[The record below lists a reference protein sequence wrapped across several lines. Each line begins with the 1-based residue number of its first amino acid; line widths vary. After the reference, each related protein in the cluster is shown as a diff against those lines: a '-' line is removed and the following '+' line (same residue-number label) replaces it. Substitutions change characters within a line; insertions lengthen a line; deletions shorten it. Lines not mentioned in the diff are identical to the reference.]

1 MDMDIDTVCEI
12 EDAIDGEQ
20 HNEDVT
26 MHEVVVH
33 CFTRLAE
40 IAEAEAELSEEKK
53 RYRAWLEAATQ
64 EYGEIKA
71 AGYKATWTPP
81 SESVSYPTKQVKE
94 WVIRNADADFI
105 TDFVKSCQQTSV
117 RNGSL
122 RITKQK

>member
-1 MDMDIDTVCEI
+1 MDIDRICEI

-33 CFTRLAE
+33 CLTRLAE
-40 IAEAEAELSEEKK
+40 IAEAEAELVEDKK

-81 SESVSYPTKQVKE
+81 SESVSYPAKQVKE
-94 WVIRNADADFI
+94 WIVRNANADFVA
-105 TDFVKSCQQTSV
+105 DFVHSCQTTST

>member
-1 MDMDIDTVCEI
+1 
-12 EDAIDGEQ
+12 
-20 HNEDVT
+20 

-33 CFTRLAE
+33 CLTRLAE
-40 IAEAEAELSEEKK
+40 IAEAEAELAEEKK

-71 AGYKATWTPP
+71 AGYKATWTPA
-81 SESVSYPTKQVKE
+81 SETISYPAKQVKE
-94 WVIRNADADFI
+94 WIVRNAGQE
-105 TDFVKSCQQTSV
+105 FVTEFVQSCQAKTT

>member
-1 MDMDIDTVCEI
+1 
-12 EDAIDGEQ
+12 
-20 HNEDVT
+20 

-40 IAEAEAELSEEKK
+40 ISEAEAELAEEKK

-71 AGYKATWTPP
+71 AGYKATWTPA
-81 SESVSYPTKQVKE
+81 SETITYPTKQVKE
-94 WVIRNADADFI
+94 WVVRNADADFI

-117 RNGSL
+117 RNGAL